1 MGGYGTR
8 ASDDSW
14 DSKQANVS
22 LPCNVG
28 ESACPTR
35 LNIYLLSRAAE
46 GLTSDVQLRDG
57 AGVLQSWRH
66 DEYTVNDT
74 QLPYSA
80 LNTWSWVTQ
89 DNSGNYAKDLR
100 TFDLFGNVTQLIQLG
115 DTAVASDDVTTATD
129 YVYNMDSYIV
139 TTPGRVQIFAGST
152 STGTLL
158 GFSRFSY
165 DGTTVW
171 TPPTKGDVT
180 LREDWLNT
188 SGFLPTSFAYDGRG
202 NTVTSTDP
210 MGDVTRWVYD
220 ASGTFVIETRDPLF
234 PSDPDHSTTT
244 TWDTVCGLPSQ
255 TQDMN
260 GLNTVYS
267 YDALCRETNVVFP
280 DGGFKQTAYVG
291 FGNPASQYI
300 QTLTP
305 AVDGTGGLWE
315 RSYLD
320 GLGRSYQD
328 SKRGPAAG
336 QDIIT
341 DTSYSRRGG
350 TVASRS
356 FPYYSGDPA
365 RISTYLYDALD
376 RPVRLTHPDGSLV
389 RKVYGAADTFSNA
402 TVTDELGRN
411 TVTHYDAYGR
421 VLRTDRTLA
430 GATVS
435 TRYSYDLLG
444 HMTGIQDAAGNHW
457 TYTYNSF
464 GRKLTADDPD
474 LGMWRYQYDNADRLI
489 QTTDAKSQATHYTYD
504 PLGRT
509 LTKVTRY
516 NTAQAVT
523 TTYDYDQTTWGYNV
537 GHLTRVTIPGM
548 NYSYNYDAVGRMIGK
563 DLVADGVSYNLLPT
577 YDTGGRL
584 RRIRYNTGYFTS
596 GAPSVDV
603 YTGTATNQW
612 AYDTAG
618 RLKSIP
624 GVQTAATY
632 TADGQ
637 PDSVTRANGTT
648 TDYIYQPARLW
659 LTGMKTTNAAGAVLQ
674 NFAYARDARGR
685 ITGSGSNIG
694 YENWTYRYDDFDRL
708 LMADNAIDDTL
719 DQGFAYDTVGNMTA
733 N

>member
-1 MGGYGTR
+1 MGDNLSRGIAVVNLNECNSEPIHIAGTIQPFGVLFALDEEMKVTQVSENVSDHLSLR
-8 ASDDSW
+8 VDEALGRPLSENVDPAGAEEVRSVLREQRWHDANPLSIGACGKRFDGIVHHHEGAAILELEPNPETPRHRDPSPVPGGARARAARQHAERACRDRRSGDAANDRIRAGHVLSIPRGRQRLRRRRSDGCGARAVSRLALSASDIPE
-14 DSKQANVS
+14 QAR
-22 LPCNVG
+22 
-28 ESACPTR
+28 R
-35 LNIYLLSRAAE
+35 LYLKNW
-46 GLTSDVQLRDG
+46 LR
-57 AGVLQSWRH
+57 LI
-66 DEYTVNDT
+66 
-74 QLPYSA
+74 
-80 LNTWSWVTQ
+80 
-89 DNSGNYAKDLR
+89 
-100 TFDLFGNVTQLIQLG
+100 FDADQ
-115 DTAVASDDVTTATD
+115 
-129 YVYNMDSYIV
+129 
-139 TTPGRVQIFAGST
+139 
-152 STGTLL
+152 
-158 GFSRFSY
+158 
-165 DGTTVW
+165 
-171 TPPTKGDVT
+171 K
-180 LREDWLNT
+180 
-188 SGFLPTSFAYDGRG
+188 
-202 NTVTSTDP
+202 
-210 MGDVTRWVYD
+210 
-220 ASGTFVIETRDPLF
+220 
-234 PSDPDHSTTT
+234 
-244 TWDTVCGLPSQ
+244 
-255 TQDMN
+255 
-260 GLNTVYS
+260 
-267 YDALCRETNVVFP
+267 
-280 DGGFKQTAYVG
+280 
-291 FGNPASQYI
+291 
-300 QTLTP
+300 
-305 AVDGTGGLWE
+305 
-315 RSYLD
+315 
-320 GLGRSYQD
+320 
-328 SKRGPAAG
+328 
-336 QDIIT
+336 
-341 DTSYSRRGG
+341 
-350 TVASRS
+350 
-356 FPYYSGDPA
+356 PA
-365 RISTYLYDALD
+365 RIVPALRPDTGAPLDLSFSVLRSVSPIHIEYMKNMGVRASMSISLIVRNRLWGLISCLNHAGPRRVSHRMRSACEFMGRLASLQIAAFEDRELLASRASRWSTVDALHRAMEEATGSVLAAIVA
-376 RPVRLTHPDGSLV
+376 RP
-389 RKVYGAADTFSNA
+389 
-402 TVTDELGRN
+402 
-411 TVTHYDAYGR
+411 
-421 VLRTDRTLA
+421 
-430 GATVS
+430 
-435 TRYSYDLLG
+435 
-444 HMTGIQDAAGNHW
+444 DAAGNHW
-457 TYTYNSF
+457 TYTYDSF